1 MVGIN
6 ISGSN
11 GANDNASQTPWQ
23 QMGNAYNQH
32 NAGTVN
38 QLGSN
43 WARQTSGQ
51 NVFGGGTPP
60 PNTPTGPAG
69 GGTGN
74 GGGGG
79 GSGGGG
85 GPFDGSGSL
94 ESAAQALCRA
104 AAALSS
110 AAAALMSSAKNGGSG
125 GSNLPPG
132 HPNHPA
138 NNNSSGLMHIGQGGS
153 PLRNMMASLLPAGTQ
168 FAPGLGNFGMAGAVI
183 GGIGGPGG
191 AAAGAAIGTAIAA
204 TVQAVKLVYEAP
216 KMAKVLMEQV
226 HGDAKPWND
235 LTARGYSFARG
246 TSSENG
252 KNVLENLMEYRKAE
266 RGDLDLGANDVL
278 DILKTRG
285 IQSPDSEQGINEAIY
300 LRKKSMSAGFSNL
313 DPDAATLVSRQGE
326 GLNLG
331 TYNKNGEQY
340 VEQMRT
346 SLADAV
352 SKGMDNARVLQ
363 NIQGGIESMAKGGA
377 IGIDTASTMDYM
389 MRFMSGQSPGE
400 RSGAI
405 AQQNSEGLKDVMG
418 KMGKAPQETVQFL
431 QAEKHFG
438 GLKTKENM
446 ETALGKTYYD
456 KSVLENPAMSEWK
469 EAWDAAVSSGDEV
482 AKANLYSMVAKDAP
496 TDNLK
501 AFADAGMGDMTSH
514 MPKQWQYIAKMT
526 GRGQTSPIMEK
537 GEGGPNTAME
547 FFMSPEGGG
556 YGRDAAAAL
565 AASAKRES
573 GFNPA
578 AIGDNGQ
585 AVGMYQWHSD
595 RASAIEKKFGKRV
608 IDMTATEQMQ
618 AKAWELS
625 PEGPEARAGRD
636 LRGAGSANSAGIIDS
651 LEDQRPGKFVNGQF
665 IPNIAEARARGDLAQ
680 QYATGRPLD
689 DSTVPKDRN
698 NLEFEY
704 KQIELE
710 VSKIYA
716 NLNTE
721 VTDITKMFGLLAKG
735 TGDLTEVFDTAY
747 KKIKAMLEGKAPE
760 SRAMMVTPGIGM
772 GSAPH

>member
-1 MVGIN
+1 
-6 ISGSN
+6 
-11 GANDNASQTPWQ
+11 
-23 QMGNAYNQH
+23 
-32 NAGTVN
+32 
-38 QLGSN
+38 
-43 WARQTSGQ
+43 
-51 NVFGGGTPP
+51 
-60 PNTPTGPAG
+60 
-69 GGTGN
+69 
-74 GGGGG
+74 
-79 GSGGGG
+79 
-85 GPFDGSGSL
+85 
-94 ESAAQALCRA
+94 
-104 AAALSS
+104 
-110 AAAALMSSAKNGGSG
+110 MSSF
-125 GSNLPPG
+125 
-132 HPNHPA
+132 
-138 NNNSSGLMHIGQGGS
+138 
-153 PLRNMMASLLPAGTQ
+153 LPAGTQ

-204 TVQAVKLVYEAP
+204 GVQAVKLVYEAP
-216 KMAKVLMEQV
+216 KMAKVLMDQV

-246 TSSENG
+246 TKTESGDS
-252 KNVLENLMEYRKAE
+252 VLNNLMEYRKHE

-285 IQSPDSEQGINEAIY
+285 IQSQDSEEGIKEAIY
-300 LRKKSMSAGFSNL
+300 LRKTSMSAGFSNL

-331 TYNKNGEQY
+331 TYNHDGEQY
-340 VEQMRT
+340 VEQMKT

-363 NIQGGIESMAKGGA
+363 TIQGGIESMAKGGA
-377 IGIDTASTMDYM
+377 IGIDTASTMDYVM
-389 MRFMSGQSPGE
+389 KFMSGQSPGE

-438 GLKTKENM
+438 GLKTDADMQK
-446 ETALGKTYYD
+446 ALGKNYYD
-456 KSVLENPAMSEWK
+456 QVLSNPAMTGPGHWK

-482 AKANLYSMVAKDAP
+482 AKANLFSMVAKDAP
-496 TDNLK
+496 QDNQT

-526 GRGQTSPIMEK
+526 GRGQTSPIMERD
-537 GEGGPNTAME
+537 GGGVNTAME
-547 FFMSPEGGG
+547 FYMSPEGGG

-573 GFNPA
+573 GFDPKA
-578 AIGDNGQ
+578 VGDNGQ

-595 RASAIEKKFGKRV
+595 RASAIETKFGKR
-608 IDMTATEQMQ
+608 ILDMTDKEQMQ

-636 LRGAGSANSAGIIDS
+636 LRGAGSANAAGIIDS

-665 IPNIAEARARGDLAQ
+665 VPNVAEARARGDLAQ

-689 DSTVPKDRN
+689 DSTVPKARN
-698 NLEFEY
+698 NMEFEY

-721 VTDITKMFGLLAKG
+721 VTDITKVFGKLAKG
-735 TGDLTEVFDTAY
+735 TGDLTEAFDTAY
-747 KKIKAMLEGKAPE
+747 KKIKAMLEGKVPE
-760 SRAMMVTPGIGM
+760 SRAMVITPGIGM